1 MKAENEIVFLAELLK
16 LIDEL
21 QDLVRGYI
29 NVLTS
34 DQDGCMLEQNH
45 RDNDVPF

>member
-1 MKAENEIVFLAELLK
+1 MKAEDEIVFLADLLH

-21 QDLVRGYI
+21 QELVRGYI

-34 DQDGCMLEQNH
+34 DQDGCMLESQHHNK
-45 RDNDVPF
+45 DVPF